1 MKITEIIFHFTQI
14 ENISRKFQAK
24 NLPIPLVES
33 FVVAFWQEML
43 DGGWSDIEMPS
54 GRQIIPYAKEGVRLR
69 IKVVKSS
76 SDKNGTKNLIIF
88 FCF

>member
-1 MKITEIIFHFTQI
+1 MKIREFFFHFTQI

-43 DGGWSDIEMPS
+43 DAG
-54 GRQIIPYAKEGVRLR
+54 
-69 IKVVKSS
+69 
-76 SDKNGTKNLIIF
+76 
-88 FCF
+88 